1 MRRQVMKQSKI
12 IPKIRKK
19 NKQRK
24 SQSLQLLQKNR
35 KPLRLNKSLSSWKA
49 STVLFLSSLITIILV
64 VPTLIVVPF
73 MSDTGE
79 QEAAI
84 EQSGE
89 DVEIAMGDSP
99 FSVEVMRASSEQ
111 VESVP
116 LETYVSRVVASETP
130 AEFELEALKAQAL
143 AARTFIVNRLL
154 HQDDAEKADVTDTT
168 SDQVYHN
175 EQELRT
181 TMGSNYEEDMKKVKQ
196 AVAETEGEI
205 LTYDDTP
212 ITAAYFSTSNGYTE
226 NSEDYWENEV
236 PYLRSVESPWDTNT
250 PKFMDQEIF
259 SVAEMENLLET
270 DLPSMNDLSITLNRT
285 ESNRVDQMTIGEES
299 YSGRDMRETL
309 GLQSS
314 DFSIEKKNDH
324 LIFTTKGYGHG
335 IGMSQFGANGMAEE
349 GRTYQEIVKHYYQG
363 VEIDTVSNIA
373 PTLVSK

>member
-1 MRRQVMKQSKI
+1 MKQSKI